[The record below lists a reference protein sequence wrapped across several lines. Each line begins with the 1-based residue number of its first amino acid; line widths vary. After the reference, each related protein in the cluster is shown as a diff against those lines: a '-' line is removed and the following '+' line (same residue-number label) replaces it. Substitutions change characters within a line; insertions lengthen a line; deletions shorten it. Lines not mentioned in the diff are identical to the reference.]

1 MKGMITTSTLII
13 TEKPSVAQSIAS
25 VLGANHHEEGYLT
38 GNEYIVSWC
47 LGHLLELAPPHVYN
61 EDYKQW
67 KAEDLPIVPE
77 IWQYEVVRKSGKQLN
92 ILTKLM
98 KSREVSEIIC
108 ATDAGREGE
117 LIFRLVYNYCS
128 CKKPVK
134 RLWISSLE
142 ESAILEGM
150 KNLKDSS
157 AYDSLYEAALCRQKA
172 DWLVGMNAS
181 RLFSLMYGT
190 TMNIGRVMTPTLKM
204 IVDRENAIAS
214 FKQEPFYTVMLRCGV
229 EASSERFADRKE
241 AEKLLDACNLK
252 SATVKKVETK
262 KHTLNPPKLY
272 DLTTLQR
279 DANRIF
285 GYTAQQTL
293 DYAQSLYE
301 KKMITYPRT
310 DSQYLTGDMEKGL
323 DAFAHTL
330 TVIYPYAQDKE
341 LVVNSKQ
348 VINDAKVSDHH
359 AILPT
364 ATLLKQNRATLPT
377 GECDILMLIIN
388 RMYCALGDPMA
399 YEETTVTLECGG
411 TEFTGKVKTLKQY
424 GWKQIDTAYRAGLGE
439 RAEKATEDKFVSVPD
454 LTVGQKLEPVMAV
467 LKEGSTTPP
476 KHFTEDT
483 LLAAMETAGNEDM
496 PEDAE
501 RKGLGT
507 PATRAGILEKLVAV
521 KLLNRVGDGKA
532 KKLIPTEKGT
542 ALCAVL
548 PETIQSPAMTAEW
561 EQRLKEIEHG
571 KADGPSFMKDIVEML
586 NTLIDSSKPVGNYE
600 EYFPSDRK
608 RIGTCPACGAPVS
621 ETAKGF
627 FCENRACHFALW
639 KDNKFFLNKGKKMTT
654 QLATAFLKEGAVEMT
669 DLYSEKTGKT
679 YDATI
684 ALATEKDGSAK
695 FQFVFPNHRKD
706 VTD

>member
-1 MKGMITTSTLII
+1 MSTLII

-25 VLGANHHEEGYLT
+25 VLGVTKHEEGYLT

-61 EDYKQW
+61 EEYKQW

-77 IWQYEVVRKSGKQLN
+77 VWQYEVVRKNGKQLN
-92 ILTKLM
+92 VLTRLM
-98 KSREVSEIIC
+98 KSREVTEIVC

-150 KNLKDSS
+150 KALKDSS

-190 TMNIGRVMTPTLKM
+190 TMNVGRVMTPTLKM

-214 FKQEPFYTVMLRCGV
+214 FRQEHFYTVQLRSGV
-229 EASSERFADRKE
+229 EAVSERFSDKVE
-241 AEKLLDACNLK
+241 AEKLREACNMQT
-252 SATVKKVETK
+252 ATVKSVETK
-262 KHTLNPPKLY
+262 KHTVKPPRLY

-301 KKMITYPRT
+301 KKLITYPRT
-310 DSQYLTGDMEKGL
+310 DSQFLTSDMQKGL

-330 TVIYPYAQDKE
+330 TAIFPHAPEKG
-341 LVVNSKQ
+341 LAVNDTQ

-359 AILPT
+359 AIMPT
-364 ATLLKQNRATLPT
+364 ATLLKLNRTTMPT

-388 RMYCALGDPMA
+388 RMFCAMGNPME
-399 YEETTVTLECGG
+399 YEEMTVTLECGG
-411 TEFTGKVKTLKQY
+411 AEFKGKAKTLNDF
-424 GWKQIDTAYRAGLGE
+424 GWKQIDSAYRYSLGN
-439 RAEKATEDKFVSVPD
+439 RAEQNPEDKYVSLPD
-454 LTVGQKLEPVMAV
+454 LTVGQKLEPVMAA
-467 LKEGSTTPP
+467 LKEGDTTPP
-476 KHFTEDT
+476 KHYTEDT
-483 LLAAMETAGNEDM
+483 LLAAMETAGSEDM

-501 RKGLGT
+501 RRGLGT
-507 PATRAGILEKLVAV
+507 PATRAGILEKLVDT
-521 KLLNRVGDGKA
+521 KLINRAGEGKA

-548 PETIQSPAMTAEW
+548 PESIQSPAMTAEW

-571 KADGPSFMKDIVEML
+571 KADGPSFMKDIVTML
-586 NTLIDSSKPVGNYE
+586 NDLILTSKPSGNYE
-600 EYFPSDRK
+600 DYFPSDKK

-621 ETAKGF
+621 ENAKGY

-639 KDNKFFLNKGKKMTT
+639 KDNKFFMNKGKKMTT
-654 QLATAFLKEGAVEMT
+654 QLATAILKEGAVEMT
-669 DLYSEKTGKT
+669 GLYSEKTGKT

-684 ALATEKDGSAK
+684 ALATDKDGSAR
-695 FQFVFPNHRKD
+695 FQMVFPNHRKD